1 MKRCGKC
8 GRELPESEFYRKEK
22 SPDGLQ
28 AYCKSC
34 QTLNNR
40 KKQNNQKPRAMSNKK
55 QFQKWFTYFDFIPP
69 CPGSKG
75 QWQVKED
82 TDAQTP
88 ICAVPDPIGGER
100 DSDGLNPRQRA
111 NARLIAAAP
120 ELLEW

>member
-1 MKRCGKC
+1 
-8 GRELPESEFYRKEK
+8 
-22 SPDGLQ
+22 
-28 AYCKSC
+28 
-34 QTLNNR
+34 
-40 KKQNNQKPRAMSNKK
+40 MSNKK

-100 DSDGLNPRQRA
+100 DSDGLNPRHRA
-111 NARLIAAAP
+111 NESFQTEIPQRTRCNRRRRRQSV
-120 ELLEW
+120 ELKQNQ

>member
-1 MKRCGKC
+1 
-8 GRELPESEFYRKEK
+8 
-22 SPDGLQ
+22 
-28 AYCKSC
+28 
-34 QTLNNR
+34 
-40 KKQNNQKPRAMSNKK
+40 MSNKK

-120 ELLEW
+120 ELLEMVIRLEPRGTQKDKFDLGALVARIEGHI

>member
-1 MKRCGKC
+1 
-8 GRELPESEFYRKEK
+8 
-22 SPDGLQ
+22 
-28 AYCKSC
+28 
-34 QTLNNR
+34 
-40 KKQNNQKPRAMSNKK
+40 MSNKK

-120 ELLEW
+120 YFGQELPRMLIECQNISTGFGRPEHGAPSDCRVYILKLGHIIETHNCDDLQIN